1 MERAVVPAALT
12 VKEGERRLGRV
23 GRWSRNGCTASPGWR
38 MLDEPQRGIP
48 AGEAA
53 AFCGARNR
61 VAFGGRG
68 RSALKLS
75 AGASWKLGR
84 AQQTVGLPV
93 PRPAGG
99 MRGMCHVGWAT
110 HFQRQ
115 GRERSPGQRWGQHRA
130 AAPVGRMRAPRAL
143 HRALRPPARERHGP
157 VREDPEE
164 GQWRKMTGGLEPL
177 S

>member
-23 GRWSRNGCTASPGWR
+23 GRWSRNGCTASPGCR
-38 MLDEPQRGIP
+38 MLDEPQRGVP